1 MNTTKTEAWNKY
13 FLNLL
18 QKELDNY
25 LDSFR
30 EDITKLNNQRTT
42 RRNIKEIT
50 NSFSQRMKGILDTKE
65 SRLDNNNKLPR
76 DFYWKNSST
85 FILESIKATQTP
97 IGKFILETNPK
108 FKRNVQ
114 DKIIYFCKESD
125 NPKMEDIPEVQ
136 RLRVYCRDF
145 Y

>member
-50 NSFSQRMKGILDTKE
+50 NFFCQRMKGILDTKE
-65 SRLDNNNKLPR
+65 GRLDNNNKLTR

-97 IGKFILETNPK
+97 IGKFIMETNPK
-108 FKRNVQ
+108 YRQSVQ
-114 DKIIYFCKESD
+114 GRIIHFSNYSD
-125 NPKMEDIPEVQ
+125 NPTMEAIPEVQ
-136 RLRVYCRDF
+136 RLRAYCGELI
-145 Y
+145 

>member
-13 FLNLL
+13 FLNIL

-25 LDSFR
+25 ITSFR

-50 NSFSQRMKGILDTKE
+50 NFFSQRMKGILDTKE
-65 SRLDNNNKLPR
+65 GRLDNNNKLPR
-76 DFYWKNSST
+76 EFYWKNSST

-97 IGKFILETNPK
+97 IGKFIMETNPK

-114 DKIIYFCKESD
+114 DKIIYFSNLSD
-125 NPKMEDIPEVQ
+125 NPKMEVIPEIQ
-136 RLRVYCRDF
+136 TLRNYCRDLI
-145 Y
+145 